1 MKYIDISTH
10 PHQNRQCQWPPTTSL
25 HYRLTT
31 TFQNLLRP
39 KDTPRKLI
47 YSYLGKRNNIIKN
60 DLEGEMVVPW
70 SVYLAGLFWRNEYSF
85 ELSWGRNY
93 RLIKYTQ
100 ALLEWKVRIEHL
112 TFSPKRQ
119 NNAMARCEQ
128 WWTHRSIHLRSRKL
142 HYNLHWTPILTGKSS
157 TLDILVR
164 TELPSMAKTPSTII
178 IQKWHR

>member
-85 ELSWGRNY
+85 ELSWLKLPPHQVHPG
-93 RLIKYTQ
+93 T
-100 ALLEWKVRIEHL
+100 
-112 TFSPKRQ
+112 
-119 NNAMARCEQ
+119 
-128 WWTHRSIHLRSRKL
+128 SRVERED
-142 HYNLHWTPILTGKSS
+142 WTPHFQPYQRLYNAKQVWTMVNTSIDTFALQETPPQLALNTYLNRKIIFS
-157 TLDILVR
+157 TYLW
-164 TELPSMAKTPSTII
+164 EPSCHQWQNTSTII